1 MGLNA
6 VDSGAFAHQTWG
18 DVAMADENYD
28 AIVIGT
34 SQGGRFLRV
43 ELAQAGQK
51 VALVER
57 GQLGGVCVNRGC
69 TPTKTMVASARLA
82 YQARRSAEYGVR
94 LGPVSV
100 DLAAVRQRK
109 RYMVAG
115 ARQNYASHLAQDG
128 LDLIEGE
135 AHFTGPKTVEIALG
149 HGGRREI
156 SAPVVVIDTG
166 TRPRPLAITGADDV
180 PVLDSTSI
188 MELDELPEHL
198 IIIGGGYIGLEF
210 GQMFRRFGSAV
221 TVIQRAARLMTIE
234 DDDVADEVAA
244 ILRDDGVTVLT
255 STTPVRVEPAD
266 GGRLRLIV
274 STADGERQLEGSH
287 LLSAIGRIPNTEAL
301 TLEAAGM
308 RLNDRGFIEVDE
320 YLETSVPGVYAM
332 GDVKSGPAFTHLS
345 YDDYRILHA
354 NLIGHQK
361 ASTRDRI
368 VPYTMFIDPQ
378 LGRAG
383 LTERE
388 ARAQGRAI
396 RVAKLPMSAVIRA
409 LETGETRGFMKAVVD
424 ADSGQILGCAILGAE
439 GGEIMTMIQVAM
451 LGQLSHTAMAD
462 AIFTHPLFAEGL
474 NTLFATFEP

>member
-1 MGLNA
+1 
-6 VDSGAFAHQTWG
+6 
-18 DVAMADENYD
+18 MADEKYD

-82 YQARRSAEYGVR
+82 YQARRAAEFGVR

-109 RYMVAG
+109 RDMVAG
-115 ARQNYASHLAQDG
+115 ARKNYASHLAQDG

-135 AHFTGPKTVEIALG
+135 AHFTGPKTVEIAVT
-149 HGGRREI
+149 GGGTREI

-166 TRPRPLAITGADDV
+166 TRPRALAITGASDV

-274 STADGERQLEGSH
+274 STADGERGLEGSH
-287 LLSAIGRIPNTEAL
+287 LLTAIGRAPNTEAL
-301 TLEAAGM
+301 DAETAGI

-332 GDVKSGPAFTHLS
+332 GDIKGGPAFTHLS
-345 YDDYRILHA
+345 YDDYRIMRA
-354 NLIGHQK
+354 NLI
-361 ASTRDRI
+361 R
-368 VPYTMFIDPQ
+368 
-378 LGRAG
+378 
-383 LTERE
+383 
-388 ARAQGRAI
+388 
-396 RVAKLPMSAVIRA
+396 
-409 LETGETRGFMKAVVD
+409 
-424 ADSGQILGCAILGAE
+424 
-439 GGEIMTMIQVAM
+439 
-451 LGQLSHTAMAD
+451 
-462 AIFTHPLFAEGL
+462 
-474 NTLFATFEP
+474 